1 MNLVFP
7 LGRHRKVL
15 VLYFSLLSI
24 SNALSAINFTEDDD
38 GPAAKRIKIEE
49 GHHAQQEG
57 EDDVAA
63 VHAAAIAAAAEH
75 QAQQD
80 AVAQAQLGVAHLD
93 PSMAGVF
100 TAEQLANFQQQAG
113 MAVFTPE
120 VLAAFQNQT
129 GTAAAQAV
137 GPDGQPLM
145 QMPMMTADMA
155 AAQGFAGFDPAS
167 LGLAG
172 MPGISGMDMLQNLPP
187 EQLQAIIQNQNLF
200 QFGNSFSMG
209 GAGESNATYKNW
221 WDEKDEAELMQM
233 VSDDKYRMEKL
244 GIEELDW
251 AKMESYFNR
260 SANALRK
267 KFWSLSKNQGMN
279 PAAYGVTSPGSGGIE
294 FDPSTAMATAAAA
307 AAAAMA
313 SAQPIAVAPPSAHP
327 RHRQERKNWSN
338 EETAEMAKIVSDAAY
353 RAGLGLQEGEEEVS
367 WDRLADK
374 FGCTMQTAKRKYRH
388 LQDQA
393 TTNNGI
399 VPEKKKREHY
409 RKSVPYRWMIVSALS
424 KIAGF
429 EATAPQIFESIESD
443 HELRGQLDIRIMPG
457 TKHVPR
463 WKIQIRKVL
472 SADHIFINTGVK
484 QKHETI
490 WRLDPIALQEAN
502 ADRQRQRAGVPPI
515 NLSQGGG
522 GVDGSAGL
530 PAAPALTG
538 TGTEAMAALQLPM
551 GVTSLT
557 NEQTMAMLQQ
567 QQLMMSLPDAQ
578 QLQLMS
584 LPEGTI
590 IDPSAFAALI
600 GGAGMDPQAM
610 AEAMGAA
617 ANQQMQQLQEQGQQQ
632 LQQQQQQQEVITEG
646 GEEQGQQ
653 QLQQEQHHVEERPV
667 HQEADARGEEEEE
680 EAAAAEAAANAAVAA
695 GEAWAQQE
703 QQAPPDDANKEAEGN

>member
-1 MNLVFP
+1 MDFAE
-7 LGRHRKVL
+7 G
-15 VLYFSLLSI
+15 
-24 SNALSAINFTEDDD
+24 DD
-38 GPAAKRIKIEE
+38 GPAAKRIKVEE
-49 GHHAQQEG
+49 AHHAQAQQEG

-80 AVAQAQLGVAHLD
+80 AAAQAQLGAAQLD
-93 PSMAGVF
+93 PSMVGALS
-100 TAEQLANFQQQAG
+100 AEQLANFQQAG

-120 VLAAFQNQT
+120 MLAAFQNQT
-129 GTAAAQAV
+129 GTAAAPAV

-145 QMPMMTADMA
+145 QMPMMTGDMA
-155 AAQGFAGFDPAS
+155 VTQGFAGFDPAT
-167 LGLAG
+167 LNLQG
-172 MPGISGMDMLQNLPP
+172 MPGISGMDMMQNLSN

-200 QFGNSFSMG
+200 QFGNAYPMG
-209 GAGESNATYKNW
+209 GTTPGSESNATYKNW
-221 WDEKDEAELMQM
+221 WDEKDEAELMQI
-233 VSDDKYRMEKL
+233 VSDDKYRLEKL
-244 GIEELDW
+244 GVEELDW

-279 PAAYGVTSPGSGGIE
+279 PAAYGVTNPGSGGIE

-313 SAQPIAVAPPSAHP
+313 NAQPVAVAPPSAHP
-327 RHRQERKNWSN
+327 RHRQERKNWN
-338 EETAEMAKIVSDAAY
+338 DEETAEMAKIVNDPAY
-353 RAGLGLQEGEEEVS
+353 RAGLGIQEGEEEVS

-374 FGCTMQTAKRKYRH
+374 FGCTTQTAKRKYRH

-393 TTNNGI
+393 TKNNGV
-399 VPEKKKREHY
+399 VPDKKKREHY

-424 KIAGF
+424 KIPGF

-522 GVDGSAGL
+522 GGGGGDGSAGL

-538 TGTEAMAALQLPM
+538 TGPEAMAALQLPM
-551 GVTSLT
+551 NVSSLT

-567 QQLMMSLPDAQ
+567 QQLMMGLPDAQ

-590 IDPSAFAALI
+590 IDPSALAALM

-617 ANQQMQQLQEQGQQQ
+617 ANQQMQQIQDQGQQGAT
-632 LQQQQQQQEVITEG
+632 TEG
-646 GEEQGQQ
+646 GEGQ
-653 QLQQEQHHVEERPV
+653 
-667 HQEADARGEEEEE
+667 A
-680 EAAAAEAAANAAVAA
+680 
-695 GEAWAQQE
+695 
-703 QQAPPDDANKEAEGN
+703 